1 MKAENAANA
10 ARSGSSIVIDRPDE
24 ARDERRGE
32 KDQDENEGLHPREN
46 EHAPP
51 LAQENL
57 AVQEALKRRIVR
69 VSGIVHLDP
78 FEARA

>member
-10 ARSGSSIVIDRPDE
+10 ARSGSSVVIDRPDE
-24 ARDERRGE
+24 AGDERRRE
-32 KDQDENEGLHPREN
+32 KDQDENESLHPGEN

-57 AVQEALKRRIVR
+57 AIQEALKGR
-69 VSGIVHLDP
+69 VVGVGGIVHLDP
-78 FEARA
+78 FGRG